1 MFVADLLRHGALK
14 GGVKYRGSIEE
25 DLTTEGR
32 AQMDC
37 IWENIRNHI
46 DLIITSPLSR
56 CALPAQ
62 DWAEEKGIPCIIEPR
77 IAEMHYGAWE
87 GLSHDE
93 IEADFPNM
101 LPQWRKDPTGMRPPQ
116 GESPEEL
123 QTRIADFWQD
133 ACQSYR
139 GKHALIVAHSGS
151 TRMLIAHILNQPI
164 VYTRQIPMPYACWS
178 RAEHQAGKNSMLF
191 INGKI
196 DNL

>member
-25 DLTTEGR
+25 DLTIEGR
-32 AQMDC
+32 QQMDDVWQH
-37 IWENIRNHI
+37 IQHHI
-46 DLIITSPLSR
+46 DLIIASPLSR

-62 DWAEEKGIPCIIEPR
+62 HWAEEKGIPCILEPR
-77 IAEMHYGAWE
+77 IAEMHYGTWE

-93 IEADFPNM
+93 IEASFPNI
-101 LPQWRKDPTGMRPPQ
+101 LAQWRKDPTGMRPPQ

-123 QTRIADFWQD
+123 QTRITDFWHD

-164 VYTRQIPMPYACWS
+164 AYTRQIPMPYACWS
-178 RAEHQAGKNSMLF
+178 RAEHQDGKNNILF
-191 INGKI
+191 INGA
-196 DNL
+196 